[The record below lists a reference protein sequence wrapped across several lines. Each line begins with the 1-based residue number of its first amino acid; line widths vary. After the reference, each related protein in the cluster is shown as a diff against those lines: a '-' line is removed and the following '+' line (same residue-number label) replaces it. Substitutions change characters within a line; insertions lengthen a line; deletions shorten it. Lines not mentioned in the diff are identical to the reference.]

1 MDKIKNYMCVSIA
14 QHYGQAKQEIQAV
27 QELSELICLLTRR
40 KDQRGGDYM
49 EKLIDEIADCL
60 IMIKQIQFLN
70 RIPSDE
76 INKQIDR
83 KLSRQI
89 ERIRK
94 EGLEN
99 EP

>member
-1 MDKIKNYMCVSIA
+1 MDKMKSYMCVSIA

-40 KDQRGGDYM
+40 KDQRGSDYM
-49 EKLIDEIADCL
+49 ENLIDEIADCL
-60 IMIKQIQFLN
+60 IIIKQIQFLN
-70 RIPSDE
+70 RIQSDD